1 MLIASQSLD
10 EVEKLKT
17 RLKSEFE
24 MKVLGEAK
32 MILGVGIVRDIKLM
46 KLYSTHKQYLRMILK
61 HFRFDKQAK
70 RVILVLDHILVMMF
84 GW

>member
-1 MLIASQSLD
+1 
-10 EVEKLKT
+10 
-17 RLKSEFE
+17 
-24 MKVLGEAK
+24 

-70 RVILVLDHILVMMF
+70 QVILVLDHILVMMF
-84 GW
+84 GWRADIYITLVKDIVKLLNGYYDYVIQTMLEI